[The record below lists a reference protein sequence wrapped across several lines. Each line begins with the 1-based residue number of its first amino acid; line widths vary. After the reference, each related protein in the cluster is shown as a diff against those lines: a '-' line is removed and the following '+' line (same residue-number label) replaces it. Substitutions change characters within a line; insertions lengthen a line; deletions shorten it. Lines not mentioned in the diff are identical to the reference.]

1 MYPFRIKILLL
12 LPFLACFSVLAHAD
26 PVVTTQPIVVST
38 APAELPPAAQ
48 TGNLSALDVK
58 AEREA
63 KWRAA
68 AIPLMPYKPNYFLPY
83 SHTLNGR
90 IGGGLANDNGQLEN
104 TEAQFQFS
112 FQIPVITGLFWG
124 HGAFQVAY
132 TQLSFYQVYN
142 GGLSAPFRE
151 SDYEPEAQLAFETP
165 LRLFGWAIRN
175 VNFAYDH
182 QSNGRSSPESRS
194 WNRVY
199 GQVILGRGNGS
210 ISLRPWFRIHEPAD
224 TDDNPDIEHY
234 MGNVEVIGSYSF
246 YNTVASVL
254 LRDNFRSG
262 ASNKGAVNFTW
273 SFPLVRRLRGFLYYF
288 NGYGE
293 TLIDYNHPS
302 SRLGLGFSFS
312 DWL

>member
-1 MYPFRIKILLL
+1 M
-12 LPFLACFSVLAHAD
+12 S
-26 PVVTTQPIVVST
+26 TQPITIST
-38 APAELPPAAQ
+38 APAELHPASQ
-48 TGNLSALDVK
+48 QGNLSALDVK

-68 AIPLMPYKPNYFLPY
+68 AIPLMPYKQNYFLPY

-90 IGGGLANDNGQLEN
+90 IGGGIDPAKGPLND
-104 TEAQFQFS
+104 TEAQFQLS
-112 FQIPVITGLFWG
+112 FQIPLITGLFWG
-124 HGAFQVAY
+124 HGSLQLNY

-151 SDYEPEAQLAFETP
+151 TDYEPEAQVAFVTP
-165 LRLFGWAIRN
+165 LRLFGWAVRN

-182 QSNGRSSPESRS
+182 QSNGRSDPFSRS
-194 WNRVY
+194 WNRIY
-199 GQVILGRGNGS
+199 GQVIIGRGNGS
-210 ISLRPWFRIHEPAD
+210 ISLRPWFRIQEPTD
-224 TDDNPDIEHY
+224 KDDNPDIGHF

-246 YNTVASVL
+246 LNTVASVL
-254 LRDNFRSG
+254 LRNNFRGGSR
-262 ASNKGAVNFTW
+262 NKGAVNFTW
-273 SFPLVRRLRGFLYYF
+273 SFPMVRRLRGFLYYF

-302 SRLGLGFSFS
+302 SRIGLGISFS